1 MPLTDP
7 VAGIDIRPAQPQDLP
22 ALVALFAAD
31 ALGGHGDTC
40 DAAAVGDYRT
50 AFDAIAADP
59 RARLYAAELDGRVV
73 GTFQLVFVHS
83 LPGRGALRAF
93 LEAVQV
99 DGALRGRRIGEAM
112 VRFAMAEASRA
123 GARSLALTSNKVRTD
138 AHRFYR
144 RLGFAN
150 SHEGFKIELSPNGR

>member
-1 MPLTDP
+1 MPLTDS
-7 VAGIDIRPAQPQDLP
+7 VADIVIRPARPQDLP

-40 DAAAVGDYRT
+40 DAAALDEYMA
-50 AFDAIAADP
+50 AFEAIAADP
-59 RARLYAAELDGRVV
+59 RARLYAAELEGRVV
-73 GTFQLVFVHS
+73 GTFQLIFVHS

-112 VRFAMAEASRA
+112 VRFAMAEAGRA
-123 GARSLALTSNKVRTD
+123 GARSLALTSNKIRAD

-150 SHEGFKIELSPNGR
+150 SHEGFKIAL